1 MRRESYRLAARRSAF
16 ILDGER
22 RLALL
27 VSTRCSPIVV
37 SGGVSI
43 GDFYMA
49 QFWRAR
55 ARAVHGVFEF

>member
-1 MRRESYRLAARRSAF
+1 MRRESYRPRTAVGVHSRCRAPFSIACVYTVQPY
-16 ILDGER
+16 R
-22 RLALL
+22 RL
-27 VSTRCSPIVV
+27 
-37 SGGVSI
+37 GGVSI